1 MGDPLSGE
9 HHKEVTESKKGGAVM
24 MEAETVKL
32 PAPAVHCEYLTPGG
46 NDLRG
51 AFGKEVRPAFVM
63 LDLASGTLRAHVA
76 DGAKP
81 PVLVGVMFF
90 LRWPIAPVTND
101 RANALL
107 DEIAPRAATLVNRV
121 DTRAPGGVLFPPG
134 AGNAVDRIQMACA
147 ATWDDPARLA
157 KD

>member
-9 HHKEVTESKKGGAVM
+9 HRKEVTEQRKGGEVM
-24 MEAETVKL
+24 TEAETVKL
-32 PAPAVHCEYLTPGG
+32 PAPAVRCEYLTPGG
-46 NDLRG
+46 TDLRG
-51 AFGKEVRPAFVM
+51 ALGEKTRPAFVV
-63 LDLASGTLRAHVA
+63 LDLANGTLRAHVA
-76 DGAKP
+76 EGAKP

-107 DEIAPRAATLVNRV
+107 DEIAPRAAALVNRV
-121 DTRAPGGVLFPPG
+121 DTHAPGGVLFPPG
-134 AGNAVDRIQMACA
+134 AGSAVDRIQMACA
-147 ATWDDPARLA
+147 ATWDDPARLV